1 MKHLDGPV
9 LPKLIGAR
17 VRRREDP
24 RLVQGQA
31 AYVDDLKLP
40 GMLHAAFKR
49 SEIAHGNIRVIDTSA
64 AESISGVELVLTG
77 AQLAE
82 HIGPIPRVSA
92 IRAPNQHPLAIDRV
106 RYVGEPVAVVVAADR
121 YIAGDAVDAIR
132 ITYEELPAVVDPH
145 AAVAEDAVRLHE
157 GFERNIALDRFRGG
171 TPVDPAT
178 AREGDDDAVAAAFAG
193 ADVVV
198 KQSMLNQR
206 LAPSATEPRGVVAEF
221 DHGRDYL
228 TIWSSTQ
235 APHLLRSMVA
245 RVLGLGEHQVR
256 AIAPEVGGGFGAKKV
271 YGEDHVVAA
280 LSRIVRA
287 PVKWI
292 EDRTEAFLT
301 TSHGR
306 DIHGDIEIAARRDGS
321 ILAVRA
327 KLVADIGAYQALMTA
342 AIPTNAGRMI
352 SGVYSIPLIHHELT
366 EVFTNKTPTDAYR
379 GAGRPEGI
387 YFLERAVDMLAR
399 ELEIDPAEIR
409 RRNFVATDQFPY
421 RTATGLV
428 YDSGNYRLNLEL
440 ALEIAGWDALMA
452 ERDAARAEGRI
463 VGVGLACFVE
473 ICGRGPS
480 APGGTGGWEH
490 SAVTVERGGK
500 VSATTGTTSH
510 GQGHETTFAQMLADH
525 FSIPIEDIAILHGD
539 TGVVKQGVGTFGS
552 RSQAVGGTALLKAA
566 QKAGAKMK
574 QFAAALMADD
584 EVETADLEFA
594 NGRIQ
599 AAGRPQIWRSFA
611 DVADFAYIPVPLPPG
626 LEPGLSEEAFFE
638 PENNTYPFG
647 CHISMIEI
655 DPGTGVPKLLK
666 LTAVDDCGNV
676 INPLIVEGQIQ
687 GGLAQGIGQAMFEE
701 VVFDQDGQPLTAS
714 FMDYVMPR
722 AADLP
727 VFQLARTV
735 TPTPLNP
742 LGAKGV
748 GEAGTIGAAPC
759 LANAAV
765 DALAPFGVRH
775 VEMPL
780 RPERL
785 WRLIQAGRRR
795 A

>member
-1 MKHLDGPV
+1 VKFPSGPV

-49 SEIAHGNIRVIDTSA
+49 SEIAHGIIRRIDASA
-64 AESISGVELVLTG
+64 AQAMEGVELVLTG

-82 HIGPIPRVSA
+82 HIGPVPRLTA
-92 IRAPNQHPLAIDRV
+92 FRAPDQHALAIERV

-121 YIAGDAVDAIR
+121 YIARDAIDAIR
-132 ITYEELPAVVDPH
+132 VEYEELPAVVDPF
-145 AAVAEDAVRLHE
+145 AAVSTGATRLHE
-157 GFERNIALDRFRGG
+157 GFERNIALDRLGG
-171 TPVDPAT
+171 GNGFDPDSDPP
-178 AREGDDDAVAAAFAG
+178 GDEAGIERAFAR
-193 ADVVV
+193 ADVVIRQ
-198 KQSMLNQR
+198 KMLNQR
-206 LAPSATEPRGVVAEF
+206 LAPSATEPRGVVARFERGSQF
-221 DHGRDYL
+221 L

-235 APHLLRSMVA
+235 TPHLLRSMVA
-245 RVLGLGEHQVR
+245 IVLGLGEHQIR

-280 LSRIVRA
+280 LARMVDA

-321 ILAVRA
+321 IMALRA
-327 KLVADIGAYQALMTA
+327 KLVADIGAYQALLTA
-342 AIPTNAGRMI
+342 GIPTNAGRMI
-352 SGVYSIPLIHHELT
+352 SGVYSIPLIRHELT

-387 YFLERAVDMLAR
+387 YFLERAIDMLAR

-409 RRNFVATDQFPY
+409 RRNFIPSDQFPY
-421 RTATGLV
+421 RTAAGLV
-428 YDSGNYRLNLEL
+428 YDSGNYRPNLER
-440 ALEIAGWDALMA
+440 ALEVAGWDGLLA

-463 VGVGLACFVE
+463 VGVGLSCFVE

-480 APGGTGGWEH
+480 ARGGTGGWEH
-490 SAVTVERGGK
+490 SAVTIERGGK

-539 TGVVKQGVGTFGS
+539 TAVAKQGVGTFGS

-566 QKAGAKMK
+566 RKAGDKML
-574 QFAAALMADD
+574 QFAAALLSDQEISA
-584 EVETADLEFA
+584 EELEFS

-599 AAGRPQIWRSFA
+599 AIGRPEVSKTFA
-611 DVADFAYIPVPLPPG
+611 EVADFAYIPVPLPPG

-638 PENNTYPFG
+638 PENNTFPFG
-647 CHISMIEI
+647 CHIGMIEI

-722 AADLP
+722 AQDLP
-727 VFQLARTV
+727 VFQLDRTV

-765 DALAPFGVRH
+765 DALSPFGVRH
-775 VEMPL
+775 IDMPL

-785 WRLIQAGRRR
+785 WRLMHGIGSNT
-795 A
+795 

>member
-1 MKHLDGPV
+1 MSVQSGPV

-31 AYVDDLKLP
+31 KYVDDLKLP

-49 SEIAHGNIRVIDTSA
+49 SDIAHGTIRAIDTSA

-82 HIGPIPRVSA
+82 HIGPIPRLTA
-92 IRAPNQHPLAIDRV
+92 FRAPDQHPLAIDRV

-121 YIAGDAVDAIR
+121 YIARDATDAIR
-132 ITYEELPAVVDPH
+132 VEYEELPAAVDPH
-145 AAVAEDAVRLHE
+145 AAMAAGAVRLHE
-157 GFERNIALDRFRGG
+157 GFERNIALDRFGSG
-171 TPVDPAT
+171 T
-178 AREGDDDAVAAAFAG
+178 GDAAAAAAAFAA
-193 ADVVV
+193 ADIVVR
-198 KQSMLNQR
+198 QSMLNQR
-206 LAPSATEPRGVVAEF
+206 LAPSATEPRGVLARY
-221 DHGRDYL
+221 DHGRQYL

-235 APHLLRSMVA
+235 SPHLLRSMVA
-245 RVLGLGEHQVR
+245 GVLGLGEHQVR

-280 LSRIVRA
+280 LARIVRA

-306 DIHGDIEIAARRDGS
+306 DIHGDIEIAARRDGT
-321 ILAVRA
+321 ILALRA
-327 KLVADIGAYQALMTA
+327 KLVADIGAYQALLTA
-342 AIPTNAGRMI
+342 GIPTNTGRMI
-352 SGVYSIPLIHHELT
+352 GGVYSIPVISHELT

-387 YFLERAVDMLAR
+387 YFLERALDMLAR
-399 ELEIDPAEIR
+399 ELAIDPAEIR
-409 RRNFVATDQFPY
+409 RRNFISPDQFPY

-428 YDSGNYRLNLEL
+428 YDSGNYLPNLERG
-440 ALEIAGWDALMA
+440 LEVAGWDGLLA

-463 VGVGLACFVE
+463 VGVGLSFYVE

-480 APGGTGGWEH
+480 ARGGTGGWEH
-490 SAVTVERGGK
+490 SGVTIERGGK

-525 FSIPIEDIAILHGD
+525 FSVPIEDITILHGD
-539 TGVVKQGVGTFGS
+539 TGVVKQGIGTFGS
-552 RSQAVGGTALLKAA
+552 RSQAVGGAALNLAAGKASD
-566 QKAGAKMK
+566 KMK
-574 QFAAALMADD
+574 QFAAALLSDQ
-584 EVETADLEFA
+584 EVSAEDLEFVD
-594 NGRIQ
+594 GRIQ
-599 AAGRPQIWRSFA
+599 ATGRPEVSKTFA
-611 DVADFAYIPVPLPPG
+611 EVADFAYIPVPLPPG

-655 DPGTGVPKLLK
+655 DRETGEPKLLK
-666 LTAVDDCGNV
+666 LVAVDDCGNV
-676 INPLIVEGQIQ
+676 INPLIVEGQVH

-727 VFQLARTV
+727 HFELERTV
-735 TPTPLNP
+735 TPTPVNP

-748 GEAGTIGAAPC
+748 GEAGTIGVSPC
-759 LANAAV
+759 VINAAV

-775 VEMPL
+775 LDMPL

-785 WRLIQAGRRR
+785 WRHIQKGRDRS
-795 A
+795 

>member
-1 MKHLDGPV
+1 MNETPGPV

-24 RLVQGQA
+24 RLIRGQA
-31 AYVDDLKLP
+31 TYVDDLKLP

-49 SEIAHGNIRVIDTSA
+49 SEIAHGTIRSIDTSA
-64 AESISGVELVLTG
+64 AESMNGVELVLTG

-82 HIGPIPRVSA
+82 HIGPIPRVTA
-92 IRAPNQHPLAIDRV
+92 FRAPDQHALAVDRV

-121 YIAGDAVDAIR
+121 YIARDATDAIR
-132 ITYEELPAVVDPH
+132 VAYEELPAVVDPH
-145 AAVAEDAVRLHE
+145 AAVAEGAARLHE
-157 GFERNIALDRFRGG
+157 RFARNIALERFSGG
-171 TPVDPAT
+171 AGTDPAS
-178 AREGDDDAVAAAFAG
+178 ARPEDDSAVDAAFAR
-193 ADVVV
+193 ADVVIR
-198 KQSMLNQR
+198 QSMLNQR
-206 LAPSATEPRGVVAEF
+206 LAPSATEPRGVVARF
-221 DHGRDYL
+221 DHGREFL

-235 APHLLRSMVA
+235 SPHLLRSMVA
-245 RVLGLGEHQVR
+245 GVMGLGEHQVR

-280 LSRIVRA
+280 LARIARA

-321 ILAVRA
+321 ILALRA
-327 KLVADIGAYQALMTA
+327 KLVADIGAYQALLTA

-352 SGVYSIPLIHHELT
+352 SGVYSIPLIRHELT

-387 YFLERAVDMLAR
+387 YFLERAIDMLAR

-409 RRNFVATDQFPY
+409 RRNFIPPDQFPY
-421 RTATGLV
+421 RTATGLI
-428 YDSGNYRLNLEL
+428 YDSGNYRPNLER
-440 ALEIAGWDALMA
+440 ALEIAGWDELLA
-452 ERDAARAEGRI
+452 ERDAARATGRV
-463 VGVGLACFVE
+463 VGVGLAFFVE

-480 APGGTGGWEH
+480 ARGGTGGWEH

-510 GQGHETTFAQMLADH
+510 GQGHETTFAQMLADY
-525 FSIPIEDIAILHGD
+525 FSIPIDDIAILHGD

-574 QFAAALMADD
+574 QFAAALMADE
-584 EVETADLEFA
+584 EVEVGDLEFA

-599 AAGRPQIWRSFA
+599 AAGRPTVWRSFA
-611 DVADFAYIPVPLPPG
+611 EVSDFAYIPVPLPPG
-626 LEPGLSEEAFFE
+626 LEPGISEEAFFE

-647 CHISMIEI
+647 CHIAMIEI

-676 INPLIVEGQIQ
+676 INPLIVEGQIH

-701 VVFDQDGQPLTAS
+701 VVFDRDGQPLTAS
-714 FMDYVMPR
+714 FMDYVLPR

-727 VFQLARTV
+727 VFRLDRTV

-759 LANAAV
+759 LVNAAV

-775 VEMPL
+775 VDMPL

-785 WRLIQAGRRR
+785 WRLLQRGQRRN
-795 A
+795 